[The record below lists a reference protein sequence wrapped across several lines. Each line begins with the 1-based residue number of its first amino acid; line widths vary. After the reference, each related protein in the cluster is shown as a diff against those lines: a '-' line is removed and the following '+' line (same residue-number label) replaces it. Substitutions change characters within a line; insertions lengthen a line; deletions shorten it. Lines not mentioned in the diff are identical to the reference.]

1 VLNGSGAAGEGSA
14 AAEALRAEGF
24 RVSTTGNSPTL
35 DYERTVVQYPPER
48 AAQADLVS
56 RWLVSGA
63 DLEPVTGSAGLVL
76 VTGADW
82 QGVRDEARPA
92 SSTSAS
98 APGGAGD
105 SRTTTSSAPDAGA
118 AGSSSSTT
126 APAAARDC

>member
-1 VLNGSGAAGEGSA
+1 
-14 AAEALRAEGF
+14 AEALRAEGF
-24 RVSTTGNSPTL
+24 RVSATGNSPTL

-63 DLEPVTGSAGLVL
+63 DLEPVAGSAGLIL
-76 VTGADW
+76 VTGTDW
-82 QGVRDEARPA
+82 QGVRNAARPA
-92 SSTSAS
+92 SSTSTS

-105 SRTTTSSAPDAGA
+105 SGTTTSSSASDAGA
-118 AGSSSSTT
+118 AGTASSTT

>member
-1 VLNGSGAAGEGSA
+1 
-14 AAEALRAEGF
+14 
-24 RVSTTGNSPTL
+24 
-35 DYERTVVQYPPER
+35 ER

-63 DLEPVTGSAGLVL
+63 DLEPVAGSAGLVL

-92 SSTSAS
+92 SSTSTS

-105 SRTTTSSAPDAGA
+105 SGTTTSSAPDAGA